1 MYRHD
6 IRKRVMAE
14 MNMIPFIDVALIL
27 LIIFMVITPF
37 LVRSQIGVELPKS
50 AHGSQASQEDV
61 INVQIESGGR
71 ITLDGKRIK
80 LSRLERE
87 LALRLSRSVKKTILV
102 QADRSVSIENV
113 VKILD
118 VAKKLGVGRIGIGVT
133 PPTQKR

>member
-6 IRKRVMAE
+6 IRKGVIAE